1 LASTINYHNIQ
12 KIVTPEM
19 TRLLLSKGA
28 WKRFFSNREFYD
40 FYDLF
45 LNSYYTLDKAVAELI
60 ARHDHVIKFLKK
72 KARSW
77 VEAIRASY
85 KIGKIIVKNEDKLDL
100 LLQIR
105 YRDGHDT
112 FWEIAFSGR
121 FKDPEGEMTL
131 NCDEAGLS
139 RRAVILACM
148 FKNEPKVTEPK
159 ILEFIGAADTTEKLE
174 KRMRDIVSL
183 GEQWEMPLLVELP
196 SLFLEKY
203 IQETIKSGGG
213 ALERLRRFLEMN
225 PLLASYIWT
234 HNFGTAQ
241 EREHLAIVL
250 QIPQKCCG
258 GFKKAETP
266 EKLLEYVRF
275 KEKLQGQG
283 DLGLPPELQ
292 ARITRTQEDLQQAK
306 KRLMLSGVITWER
319 FVSVNEV
326 DAINTRLRS
335 LLSEA
340 DRYITKTKLEEAKKK
355 IRLGVA

>member
-1 LASTINYHNIQ
+1 MTKFKVRNKNMSTPDYSKTNVGLGFLASTINYHNIRE
-12 KIVTPEM
+12 IVTPEM

-45 LNSYYTLDKAVAELI
+45 INSYTLDKAVAELV

-159 ILEFIGAADTTEKLE
+159 ILEFMGAADTTEKLE

-213 ALERLRRFLEMN
+213 ALKRLRRFLEMN

-250 QIPQKCCG
+250 QIPQKCRG

-275 KEKLQGQG
+275 KEKLQGQ
-283 DLGLPPELQ
+283 
-292 ARITRTQEDLQQAK
+292 ARITRTQEELQQAK
-306 KRLMLSGVITWER
+306 EKLRLSGVETWGR
-319 FVSVNEV
+319 FVFC
-326 DAINTRLRS
+326 T
-335 LLSEA
+335 
-340 DRYITKTKLEEAKKK
+340 
-355 IRLGVA
+355 